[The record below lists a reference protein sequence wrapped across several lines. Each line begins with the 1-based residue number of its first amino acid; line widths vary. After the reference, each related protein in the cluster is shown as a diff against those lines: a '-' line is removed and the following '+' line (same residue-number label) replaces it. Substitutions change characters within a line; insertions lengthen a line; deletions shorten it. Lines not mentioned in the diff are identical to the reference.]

1 VVHCDENSY
10 QLFKTIRDNGG
21 WTNWVFEILEIWE
34 GDYDIADV
42 IRREG
47 MWMLKCN
54 STLNIFKNSMS
65 VFGEKDYL
73 NEMYSLEKMVNLG
86 QSKKQTEQF
95 KQAQETLAKQIRH
108 NRPNITDSSVKTYV
122 SLLSNMY
129 YREHSRD
136 DEIDLSYFHNA
147 SHLME
152 VLKDKTPQARKTVL
166 AAIVVLN
173 GEDNKQE
180 LIEKQ
185 MKEDV
190 TKTNEENNNQ
200 TKNEKQTNNWE
211 SYDTVK
217 QLQQKY
223 QEEATKLFSIKGKLD
238 ETKHELLTRYMMLTL
253 SSGVYFPP
261 RRSEMVLIKVKDID
275 QEKDNYIDLST
286 NEFVYNQYKT
296 VRKYGQQRVKF
307 PSAFKAI
314 LKKYLSKISGQTYLL
329 ENKGQPYLA
338 TQLTRELNKI
348 FGKKISTSMLRHI
361 YLSDIY
367 KDVPALKQ
375 MQERASEMGHS
386 LSQSLEYVKH

>member
-1 VVHCDENSY
+1 
-10 QLFKTIRDNGG
+10 
-21 WTNWVFEILEIWE
+21 
-34 GDYDIADV
+34 
-42 IRREG
+42 
-47 MWMLKCN
+47 M
-54 STLNIFKNSMS
+54 
-65 VFGEKDYL
+65 
-73 NEMYSLEKMVNLG
+73 
-86 QSKKQTEQF
+86 SKKQTPEF
-95 KQAQETLAKQIRH
+95 KQAQETLAKRIRH
-108 NRPNITDSSVKTYV
+108 NRPSITDSSVKTYV

-136 DEIDLSYFHNA
+136 EPIDLSYFQNA
-147 SHLME
+147 PHIME
-152 VLKDKTPQARKTVL
+152 VLKDKPPQTRKTVL
-166 AAIVVLN
+166 ASIVVLN

-180 LIEKQ
+180 LLEKQ

-190 TKTNEENNNQ
+190 SKSNEEINKQTKTQ
-200 TKNEKQTNNWE
+200 KQADNWE

-223 QEEATKLFSIKGKLD
+223 QDEATKLFSIKGKLD
-238 ETKHELLTRYMMLTL
+238 ETKQELLTKYMMLTL

-261 RRSEMVLIKVKDID
+261 RRSEMVLIKVKDVD
-275 QEKDNYIDLST
+275 TEKDNYIDLST

-296 VRKYGQQRVKF
+296 VKKYGQQRVKF

-314 LKKYLSKISGQTYLL
+314 LKKYLSKIAGQTYLL

-375 MQERASEMGHS
+375 MQERAADMGHDMVVAM
-386 LSQSLEYVKH
+386 QYVKK